1 MRYIIR
7 SIIYGFFLIVI
18 VSVSHM
24 DCHAQKR
31 NISSQIKTD
40 LKNGGK
46 TIIKTYARPLKWKK
60 KEWLLFGGALGA
72 TYAVS
77 FFDEQIND
85 LALEN
90 RNSTLTD
97 IARVGDFLGQPEN
110 NYPVIMAAWGMGI
123 IANSDKLRDTG
134 IMLFASVTTSGILQ
148 TGLKAIVGRARPG
161 TGRGPKDFKPFG
173 GAAYHSFPS
182 GHTMLALA
190 TSWILAKQVKP
201 LAAKIL
207 FYSVP
212 VVVGF
217 SRVYDGAHWASDI
230 LLGSALGV
238 ACAEAVH
245 KIYTKLKEDEKLNQ
259 KVFLMPS
266 LTGVTLKISI

>member
-1 MRYIIR
+1 MKFEARK
-7 SIIYGFFLIVI
+7 IVLGLYLFVFI
-18 VSVSHM
+18 TISFGSV
-24 DCHAQKR
+24 AQKR
-31 NISSQIKTD
+31 NVGQQIKTD
-40 LKNGGK
+40 LKNGGL
-46 TIIKTYARPLKWKK
+46 TILKTYARPLKWQK

-72 TYAVS
+72 TFAAS
-77 FFDEQIND
+77 FFDDQIND
-85 LALEN
+85 FAIDN
-90 RNSTLTD
+90 QNNTLSR
-97 IARVGDFLGQPEN
+97 ISRAGDFLGQPEN
-110 NYPVIMAAWGMGI
+110 NYPVIIAAWGTGI
-123 IANSDKLRDTG
+123 IANSEKLRDTG
-134 IMLFASVTTSGILQ
+134 IMIFASVTTSGILQ
-148 TGLKAIVGRARPG
+148 TGLKALVGRARPG
-161 TGRGPKDFKPFG
+161 TGEGPKEFKPFG

-217 SRVYDGAHWASDI
+217 SRVYDGAHWFSDI

-245 KIYTKLKEDEKLNQ
+245 KIYTNLKDEQKIDQ
-259 KVFLMPS
+259 KVFLVPS
-266 LTGVTLKISI
+266 LNGLTLKIAI